1 MPSAREAL
9 LDSAHSALS
18 TLPWTAVR
26 MVDVAAAAGV
36 SRQTLYNE
44 FGSKS
49 GLARALVRRA
59 ADRYLAGVEAT
70 LGAHRTEGRGPAEL
84 ARWTVAAARAD
95 VLVKALLT
103 GVWGDRLPAPAAL
116 PAAGPRAGKALP
128 TPTELLALVRDR
140 AVAELERGPAPRP
153 PGELELACE
162 IALRLALS
170 YALVPAD
177 AAGQCAEP
185 DSCRPITPM
194 ITREIDTSL
203 RAETTS
209 SRKTIP

>member
-18 TLPWTAVR
+18 TRPWTAVR
-26 MVDVAAAAGV
+26 MVDVAASAGV

-44 FGSKS
+44 FGSKG
-49 GLARALVRRA
+49 GLAHALIRRA
-59 ADRYLAGVEAT
+59 VDACLDGVEET
-70 LGAHRTEGRGPAEL
+70 LGRAEGEGLAEL
-84 ARWTVAAARAD
+84 ARWTVRAARAD

-103 GVWGDRLPAPAAL
+103 GVWGDRLPGPGALAPAGRD
-116 PAAGPRAGKALP
+116 AGAALP
-128 TPTELLALVRDR
+128 TPAELLVLVRDR
-140 AVAELERGPAPRP
+140 AVAALQRGPVPRDP
-153 PGELELACE
+153 AKLVPACE

-170 YALVPAD
+170 YALVPSEP
-177 AAGQCAEP
+177 AAQCAEP

-194 ITREIDTSL
+194 ITSEIDTSL
-203 RAETTS
+203 SAETTS

>member
-18 TLPWTAVR
+18 ALPWTAVR

-44 FGSKS
+44 FGSKG
-49 GLARALVRRA
+49 GLARALIRRA
-59 ADRYLAGVEAT
+59 ADRYLAGAEEA
-70 LGAHRTEGRGPAEL
+70 LGAHRAGVAGPAEL

-103 GVWGDRLPAPAAL
+103 GVWADRLPAPGAL
-116 PAAGPRAGKALP
+116 PAAGPGGPLP

-140 AVAELERGPAPRP
+140 AVAELERGPTPRE
-153 PGELELACE
+153 PGELRLACE

-177 AAGQCAEP
+177 AADQCAEP

-194 ITREIDTSL
+194 MTREIDTSL

-209 SRKTIP
+209 SRKIIP

>member
-9 LDSAHSALS
+9 LDSAHSSLS
-18 TLPWTAVR
+18 ALPWTAVR

-44 FGSKS
+44 FGSKG
-49 GLARALVRRA
+49 GLARALIRRA
-59 ADRYLAGVEAT
+59 ADGYLAGVEET
-70 LGAHRTEGRGPAEL
+70 LGRAGDEGPAAL
-84 ARWTVAAARAD
+84 ARWTVRSARAD

-103 GVWGDRLPAPAAL
+103 GVRGDRLPGPGAL
-116 PAAGPRAGKALP
+116 PPAGRDAWASLP
-128 TPTELLALVRDR
+128 TPGELLVLVRDR
-140 AVAELERGPAPRP
+140 AVAALRRGPAPCEAAKLGR
-153 PGELELACE
+153 ECE
-162 IALRLALS
+162 IALRLAIS
-170 YALVPAD
+170 YMLVPAD
-177 AAGQCAEP
+177 DEAHCAEP

-194 ITREIDTSL
+194 ITSEIDTSL

>member
-18 TLPWTAVR
+18 ALPWTAVR

-44 FGSKS
+44 FGSKG
-49 GLARALVRRA
+49 GLARALIRRA
-59 ADRYLAGVEAT
+59 ADRYLAGAEEA
-70 LGAHRTEGRGPAEL
+70 LGAHRAGVTGQAEL

-103 GVWGDRLPAPAAL
+103 GVWADRLPAPGAL
-116 PAAGPRAGKALP
+116 PAAGPGVPLP

-140 AVAELERGPAPRP
+140 AVAELERGPAPRE
-153 PGELELACE
+153 PGELRLACE

-177 AAGQCAEP
+177 AADQCAEP

-194 ITREIDTSL
+194 MTREIDTSL

-209 SRKTIP
+209 SRKIIP

>member
-44 FGSKS
+44 FGSKG
-49 GLARALVRRA
+49 GLARALIRRA
-59 ADRYLAGVEAT
+59 ADRYLAGVEEA
-70 LGAHRTEGRGPAEL
+70 LGAHRAEAAGPAEL
-84 ARWTVAAARAD
+84 ARWTVAAARDD

-103 GVWGDRLPAPAAL
+103 GVWADRLPAPKAL
-116 PAAGPRAGKALP
+116 PAAGPRAGAPLP
-128 TPTELLALVRDR
+128 TPTELLELVRDR
-140 AVAELERGPAPRP
+140 AVAELERGPAPRT
-153 PGELELACE
+153 PGELRLACE

-170 YALVPAD
+170 YALVPAEAVD
-177 AAGQCAEP
+177 QCAEP

-209 SRKTIP
+209 SRKIIP